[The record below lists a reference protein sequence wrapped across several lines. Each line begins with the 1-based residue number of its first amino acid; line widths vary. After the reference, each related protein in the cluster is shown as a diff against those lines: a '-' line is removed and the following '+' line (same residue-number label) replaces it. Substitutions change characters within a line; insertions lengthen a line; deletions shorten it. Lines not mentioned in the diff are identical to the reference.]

1 MLGLVIGMVFLIV
14 GAEMAGKGAKKT
26 ALAMGISP
34 LFISLTLTA
43 VLTSLPELAISLT
56 SAFKS
61 LWNGVLP
68 GLVFSNSTGS
78 MIFQGTISLAIIG
91 LIRSFSFSHR
101 INTDL
106 KVAMFAAV
114 LLTLFSI
121 DGSIGRFDGAFLILF
136 EIIYFR
142 NIMKEVRK
150 KSFKRPETAFLVS
163 AIKGI
168 MILSAGII
176 LMIYSSSLVDDG
188 ARDLSAK
195 FGWGDEVVGTIT
207 GYGTSFPELF
217 FSATVLIFLGMQSAA
232 VGNLVGSNSF
242 IITVPIGL
250 AALIVPQNANVLLA
264 AYAFI
269 VTALNYFLLRDS
281 RITRLRALVLGLAVI
296 PYLFLVLTF

>member
-1 MLGLVIGMVFLIV
+1 MVFLIA

-68 GLVFSNSTGS
+68 GLVFANSTGS
-78 MIFQGTISLAIIG
+78 MIFQGTLSLAIIG
-91 LIRSFSFSHR
+91 MIRSFSFSHR

-106 KVAMFAAV
+106 KVAMFAAL

-121 DGSIGRFDGAFLILF
+121 DGHIGRFDGTALILF
-136 EIIYFR
+136 EIIYIR
-142 NIMKEVRK
+142 NIMGEVRK
-150 KSFKRPETAFLVS
+150 KSFKRPEAEFLVS
-163 AIKGI
+163 AVKGI
-168 MILSAGII
+168 LILSAGII
-176 LMIYSSSLVDDG
+176 FMIYSSGLVVDG
-188 ARDLSAK
+188 ARDLALR
-195 FGWGDEVVGTIT
+195 FDWGDEIVGTIT

-217 FSATVLIFLGMQSAA
+217 FSATLLVFLGMQSAA
-232 VGNLVGSNSF
+232 IGNLVGSNSF

-264 AYAFI
+264 AYALI
-269 VTALNYFLLRDS
+269 VTTLNYLLLRDS
-281 RITRLRALVLGLAVI
+281 RITRIRAAILGLAII
-296 PYLFLVLTF
+296 PYLYLVFTI

>member
-1 MLGLVIGMVFLIV
+1 MLGLIIGMVFLIV

-43 VLTSLPELAISLT
+43 VLTSLPELAIAVT

-68 GLVFSNSTGS
+68 GLVFANSTGS
-78 MIFQGTISLAIIG
+78 MIFQGTLSLAIIG
-91 LIRSFSFSHR
+91 LIRSFSFSRR

-136 EIIYFR
+136 EVVYLR
-142 NIMKEVRK
+142 NIIGAVRK
-150 KSFKRPETAFLVS
+150 KNFKRPEVAFLVN

-168 MILSAGII
+168 LILSAGII
-176 LMIYSSSLVDDG
+176 LMIYSSSFVVDG
-188 ARDLSAK
+188 ARDLSLK
-195 FGWGDEVVGTIT
+195 FGWGDEIVGTIT

-217 FSATVLIFLGMQSAA
+217 FSVTVLVFLGMQSAA
-232 VGNLVGSNSF
+232 IGNLVGSNSF
-242 IITVPIGL
+242 ILTVPIGL
-250 AALIVPQNANVLLA
+250 AALIAPQNANLMLA
-264 AYAFI
+264 AYTCV
-269 VTALNYFLLRDS
+269 VTALNYVLLRDS
-281 RITRLRALVLGLAVI
+281 RITRIRALILGLAII
-296 PYLFLVLTF
+296 PYLYLVFTF